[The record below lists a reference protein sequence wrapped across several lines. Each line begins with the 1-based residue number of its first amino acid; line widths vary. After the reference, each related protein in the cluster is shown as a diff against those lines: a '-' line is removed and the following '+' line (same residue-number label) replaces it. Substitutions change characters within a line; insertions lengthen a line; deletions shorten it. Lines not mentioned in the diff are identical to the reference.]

1 MKPVL
6 FINYE
11 FPPVGAGGATAC
23 HQFATRFAAR
33 GTKTV
38 VLTSAFR
45 NRRGTSVE
53 EGVTVCRIPAGRKQ
67 MAQSTLL
74 QMLTFVVMAA
84 FHLPQILRT
93 QRPDLAII
101 FFAFPCGPLGVL
113 LQLIWK
119 LPYVI
124 MLRGSD
130 VPGSEPSLDKIHRVL
145 RPVRRIVYRNSS
157 ALIANSNGLQQI
169 ALRSDPDITVEVVP
183 NGVDTDFFRPHAG
196 ASQTVLHQ
204 FTFLFAGRICV
215 QKNLGMLIEAFAQC
229 RASHR
234 DCRLVMI
241 GEGPELAH
249 LRREVHARSLDA
261 AVQWTGW
268 CTREVLLSHY
278 QSADCFVCPSINE
291 GMSNAI
297 LEAMACGLAVLA
309 SDCPGNRDSVIDGE
323 SGYLVSIADSSELSD
338 RMMVYASN
346 PKQCAEHGRIGRI
359 TCCEHFSWDMSTRL
373 LYSLIKE
380 YKPAL

>member
-1 MKPVL
+1 MKSVL

-11 FPPVGAGGATAC
+11 YPPVGAGGATAC

-45 NRRGTSVE
+45 NRRGTSTE
-53 EGVTVCRIPAGRKQ
+53 EGVTVCRIPSGRKRA
-67 MAQSTLL
+67 AQSSLL
-74 QMLTFVVMAA
+74 QMFTFVVMAV
-84 FHLPQILRT
+84 FTLPRILRT
-93 QRPDLAII
+93 QRPDLTII

-130 VPGSEPSLDKIHRVL
+130 VPGSEPSLDKIHRAL

-157 ALIANSNGLQQI
+157 ALIANSNGLRRI
-169 ALRSDPDITVEVVP
+169 ALQSDPDIAVEVVP

-196 ASQTVLHQ
+196 ASQTADHQ

-215 QKNLGMLIEAFAQC
+215 QKNLVMLIEAFAQC
-229 RASHR
+229 RASR
-234 DCRLVMI
+234 RNCRLVMI

-268 CTREVLLSHY
+268 CTREVLRSYY

-309 SDCPGNRDSVIDGE
+309 SDCPGNRDIVVEGK
-323 SGYLVSIADSSELSD
+323 SGYLFTITDSSALSE
-338 RMMVYASN
+338 RMVQYVSE
-346 PKQCAEHGRIGRI
+346 PSPCYEQGRFARTL
-359 TCCEHFSWDMSTRL
+359 TCERFSWNSSARML
-373 LYSLIKE
+373 HSLIRNRAP
-380 YKPAL
+380 YR